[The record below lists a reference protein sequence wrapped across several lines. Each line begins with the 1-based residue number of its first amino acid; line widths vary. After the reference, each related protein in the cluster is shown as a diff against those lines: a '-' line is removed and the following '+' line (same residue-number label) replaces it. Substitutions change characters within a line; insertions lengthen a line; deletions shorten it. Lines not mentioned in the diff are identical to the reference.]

1 MICTSD
7 PNILISSLVFSEKV
21 DKMCTLLNKKNK
33 KKTSLAELYDD

>member
-21 DKMCTLLNKKNK
+21 DKMCTLVNEKNKKNK
-33 KKTSLAELYDD
+33 FS

>member
-21 DKMCTLLNKKNK
+21 DKMCTLLKKKKK

>member
-21 DKMCTLLNKKNK
+21 DKMCTLVNKKN

>member
-21 DKMCTLLNKKNK
+21 DKMCTLVNEKN

>member
-21 DKMCTLLNKKNK
+21 DKMCTLLNKKK
-33 KKTSLAELYDD
+33 QKKTSLAELYDD